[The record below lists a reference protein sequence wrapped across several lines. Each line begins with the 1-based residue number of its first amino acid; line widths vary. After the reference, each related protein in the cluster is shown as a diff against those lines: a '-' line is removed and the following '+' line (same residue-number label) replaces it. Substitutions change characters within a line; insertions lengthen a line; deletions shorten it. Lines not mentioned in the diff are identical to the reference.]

1 MRIIDKIR
9 LIDRIGRELQSRFDY
24 RTIDNFLAE
33 FGVSPAENVGVN
45 SKWIYVKEALRGV
58 PTDTVLRI
66 AAELDL
72 AIAGTPAAVLVA
84 PENWRDTK
92 LLRVFI
98 SHVSRNKQI
107 ATRLKEAL
115 APLGIAGFVAHE
127 DIQPT
132 LEWQVQ
138 IERALH
144 TMDAF
149 IAVLTEGFSASN
161 WTQQEAG
168 FAYGRGTP
176 VITFKMGQEDPTGF
190 LAKQQALPRRGRNAE
205 AIAAEIESILAS
217 NILTADRLAAAKASL
232 TAEDDNI
239 PF

>member
-1 MRIIDKIR
+1 MRIIDKVN

-24 RTIDNFLAE
+24 HGIDAFLAE
-33 FGVSPAENVGVN
+33 FGISPPENVGVN
-45 SKWIYVKEALRGV
+45 SKWVYVKVALRGASS
-58 PTDTVLRI
+58 DAVLRI
-66 AAELDL
+66 ATELDL
-72 AIAGTPAAVLVA
+72 TVSGTPAAVLMA

-92 LLRVFI
+92 LLRLFI
-98 SHVSRNKQI
+98 SHISKDKQI
-107 ATRLKEAL
+107 ATRLKGAL

-127 DIQPT
+127 DIHPT

-149 IAVLTEGFSASN
+149 LAVLTDGFCNSN

-168 FAYGRGTP
+168 FAYGRGAK
-176 VITFKMGQEDPTGF
+176 VISFKMGAEDPTGF
-190 LAKQQALPRRGRNAE
+190 LAKQQALPRSGRNAE
-205 AIAAEIESILAS
+205 AIAKEIESLLAS
-217 NILTADRLAAAKASL
+217 DPLTADRLAAAKRSL
-232 TAEDDNI
+232 IEEDDI